1 MKWYTHI
8 VVNISVTLA
17 CVVLSVI
24 LGCGVWAIFQIARLA
39 LLGVF

>member
-8 VVNISVTLA
+8 LANIAVTLA
-17 CVVLSVI
+17 CVVLAVI
-24 LGCGVWAIFQIARLA
+24 LAYGVWTIFQIVRLA

>member
-8 VVNISVTLA
+8 VVNMAVTLA
-17 CVVLSVI
+17 CAILAVI
-24 LGCGVWAIFQIARLA
+24 LACGVWVIFQIARLA

>member
-8 VVNISVTLA
+8 VVNIAVTLA

-24 LGCGVWAIFQIARLA
+24 LECGVWAIFQIARLA

>member
-8 VVNISVTLA
+8 LANIAVTLA
-17 CVVLSVI
+17 CVVLAAI
-24 LGCGVWAIFQIARLA
+24 LAYGVWAIFQIVRLA